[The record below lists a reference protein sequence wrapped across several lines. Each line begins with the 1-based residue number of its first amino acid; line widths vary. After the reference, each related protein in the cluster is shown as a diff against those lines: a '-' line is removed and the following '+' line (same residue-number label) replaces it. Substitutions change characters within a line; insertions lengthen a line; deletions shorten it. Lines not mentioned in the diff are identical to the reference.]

1 MLDQRFYWGTIRKAI
16 VAFGNMFNNIN
27 VERRDAD
34 GNIIQI
40 LKVPLS
46 YASKS
51 KALARIQQRPNVD
64 DRQVQIIVPRMAFE
78 MTTMN
83 YDYNR
88 KISPVQQSR
97 SVNATSNTLDS
108 QYAPTPYNIN
118 VQLYVYVK
126 NQDDGLQIVEQ
137 IFPFFNPDFSITVNE
152 IPELGIKRDLQ
163 IILDSVNYNDEYEGG
178 FDKRLTII
186 WDFNFTV
193 KLNFY
198 GYVDNATLIKETI
211 QNLYIDN
218 TLAVGTVPVNAE
230 VGTKI
235 TTTISPADALPTDAY
250 NYITDFDT
258 IYQGE

>member
-64 DRQVQIIVPRMAFE
+64 DRQVQIIVPRIAFE

-97 SVNATSNTLDS
+97 AVNSTSNTLDS

-126 NQDDGLQIVEQ
+126 NQDDGLQIIEQ
-137 IFPFFNPDFSITVNE
+137 ILPYFNPDYNLTVKSIPQLN
-152 IPELGIKRDLQ
+152 IKNDLP
-163 IILDSVNYNDEYEGG
+163 IILDSVSFEDNYEGE
-178 FDKRLTII
+178 FEDRRTII
-186 WDFNFTV
+186 WTLSFTM

-198 GYVDNATLIKETI
+198 G
-211 QNLYIDN
+211 
-218 TLAVGTVPVNAE
+218 PVNKQGVIKKVIASTYNN
-230 VGTKI
+230 VNMTDRINTI
-235 TTTISPADALPTDAY
+235 TTTPDPLTAKPGDDIGFT
-250 NYITDFDT
+250 DT
-258 IYQGE
+258 IEDF

>member
-27 VERRDAD
+27 VERRDAE

-97 SVNATSNTLDS
+97 AVNATTTTLDS

-126 NQDDGLQIVEQ
+126 NQDDGLQIIEQ
-137 IFPFFNPDFSITVNE
+137 ILPYFNPDYNLTMKSIPQLN
-152 IPELGIKRDLQ
+152 IKNDLP
-163 IILDSVNYNDEYEGG
+163 IILDSVSFEDNYEGE
-178 FDKRLTII
+178 FEDRRTII
-186 WDFNFTV
+186 WTLSFTM

-198 GYVDNATLIKETI
+198 G
-211 QNLYIDN
+211 
-218 TLAVGTVPVNAE
+218 PVNKQGVIKKVIASTYNN
-230 VGTKI
+230 VNMTDRINTI
-235 TTTISPADALPTDAY
+235 TTTPDPLTAKPGDDIGFT
-250 NYITDFDT
+250 DT
-258 IYQGE
+258 IEDF

>member
-97 SVNATSNTLDS
+97 AVNATSNTLDS

-126 NQDDGLQIVEQ
+126 NQDDGLQIIEQ
-137 IFPFFNPDFSITVNE
+137 ILPYFNPDYNLTVKSIPQLN
-152 IPELGIKRDLQ
+152 IKNDLP
-163 IILDSVNYNDEYEGG
+163 IILDSVSFEDNYEGE
-178 FDKRLTII
+178 FEDRRTII
-186 WDFNFTV
+186 WTLSFTM

-198 GYVDNATLIKETI
+198 G
-211 QNLYIDN
+211 
-218 TLAVGTVPVNAE
+218 PVNKQGVIKKVIASTYNN
-230 VGTKI
+230 VNMTDRINTI
-235 TTTISPADALPTDAY
+235 TTTPDPLTAKPGDDIGFT
-250 NYITDFDT
+250 DT
-258 IYQGE
+258 IEDF

>member
-1 MLDQRFYWGTIRKAI
+1 
-16 VAFGNMFNNIN
+16 
-27 VERRDAD
+27 
-34 GNIIQI
+34 
-40 LKVPLS
+40 VPLS

-97 SVNATSNTLDS
+97 AVNATTTTLDS

-126 NQDDGLQIVEQ
+126 NQDDGLQIIEQ
-137 IFPFFNPDFSITVNE
+137 ILPYFNPDYNLTMKSIPQLN
-152 IPELGIKRDLQ
+152 IKNDLP
-163 IILDSVNYNDEYEGG
+163 IILDSVSFEDNYEGE
-178 FDKRLTII
+178 FEDRRTII
-186 WDFNFTV
+186 WTLSFTM

-198 GYVDNATLIKETI
+198 G
-211 QNLYIDN
+211 
-218 TLAVGTVPVNAE
+218 PVNKQGVIKKVIASTYNN
-230 VGTKI
+230 VNMSDRINTI
-235 TTTISPADALPTDAY
+235 TTTPDPLTAKPGDDIGFT
-250 NYITDFDT
+250 DT
-258 IYQGE
+258 IEDF